1 MGLASFTPESHEF
14 NFKGGSFTVEGLSLE
29 ALATLVQ
36 HHLPDLE
43 ALFDLFQGFDKAEG
57 QDFTPL
63 VVSLIQQAP
72 GFCSNVIALAAG
84 EPDSAKKA
92 ARLPFPLQIE
102 VLLKIGDLTFTEVGG
117 PKKSLEMIAAL
128 LKKNDLPMRL
138 TKTNHR

>member
-14 NFKGGSFTVEGLSLE
+14 VFKGGSFRVEGLSLE

-36 HHLPDLE
+36 HHLSDLE
-43 ALFDLFQGFDKAEG
+43 ALFDLFQHFDKVEN

-72 GFCSNVIALAAG
+72 GFCANVIALASG
-84 EPDSAKKA
+84 EPDAAPQA
-92 ARLPFPLQIE
+92 ARLAFPLQIE

-117 PKKSLEMIAAL
+117 PKKSMEMIAAL
-128 LKKNDLPMRL
+128 LKKNDLTKML